1 MLEKNEVNNKFDEIN
16 SILSKFENSEISLRD
31 AAEQYEK
38 AIESAKELQSYFN
51 DLKNEIIV
59 LNEDFTKEIIKPNFL
74 NKK

>member
-38 AIESAKELQSYFN
+38 AIESAKELQS
-51 DLKNEIIV
+51 
-59 LNEDFTKEIIKPNFL
+59 
-74 NKK
+74 

>member
-1 MLEKNEVNNKFDEIN
+1 MLEKNKINNKFDEIN

-59 LNEDFTKEIIKPNFL
+59 LNEDFTKEINEKDS
-74 NKK
+74 

>member
-38 AIESAKELQSYFN
+38 AIESAKEIQSYFN

-59 LNEDFTKEIIKPNFL
+59 LNEDFTKEINEKDS
-74 NKK
+74 

>member
-59 LNEDFTKEIIKPNFL
+59 LNEDFTKEINEKDS
-74 NKK
+74 

>member
-38 AIESAKELQSYFN
+38 AIEAKELQSYFN

-59 LNEDFTKEIIKPNFL
+59 LNEDFTKEINEKDS
-74 NKK
+74 

>member
-1 MLEKNEVNNKFDEIN
+1 MLEKIEVNNKFDEIN

-59 LNEDFTKEIIKPNFL
+59 LNEDFTKEINEKDS
-74 NKK
+74 

>member
-51 DLKNEIIV
+51 DLKNEIIL
-59 LNEDFTKEIIKPNFL
+59 LNEDFTKEINEKDS
-74 NKK
+74 

>member
-51 DLKNEIIV
+51 ELKNEIIV
-59 LNEDFTKEIIKPNFL
+59 LNEDFTKEINEKDS
-74 NKK
+74 

>member
-1 MLEKNEVNNKFDEIN
+1 MLEKNEVNNKIDEIN

-38 AIESAKELQSYFN
+38 AIESAKEIQSYFN

-59 LNEDFTKEIIKPNFL
+59 LNEDFTKEINEKDS
-74 NKK
+74 

>member
-16 SILSKFENSEISLRD
+16 SILSKFENSEISLSD
-31 AAEQYEK
+31 AAKQYEK

-59 LNEDFTKEIIKPNFL
+59 LNEDFTKEINEKDS
-74 NKK
+74 

>member
-16 SILSKFENSEISLRD
+16 SILSKFENSEISLSD

-59 LNEDFTKEIIKPNFL
+59 LNEDFTKEIDEKDS
-74 NKK
+74 

>member
-16 SILSKFENSEISLRD
+16 SILSKFENSEISLSD
-31 AAEQYEK
+31 AAEQSEK

-59 LNEDFTKEIIKPNFL
+59 LNEDFTKEINEKDS
-74 NKK
+74 

>member
-1 MLEKNEVNNKFDEIN
+1 MLEKNEVNNKFDELN
-16 SILSKFENSEISLRD
+16 SILSKYENSEISLSD

-59 LNEDFTKEIIKPNFL
+59 LNEDFTKEINEKDS
-74 NKK
+74 

>member
-16 SILSKFENSEISLRD
+16 SILSKFENSDISLSD
-31 AAEQYEK
+31 AAEKYEK

-59 LNEDFTKEIIKPNFL
+59 LNEDFTKEINEKDS
-74 NKK
+74 

>member
-16 SILSKFENSEISLRD
+16 SILSKFENSEISLSD

-59 LNEDFTKEIIKPNFL
+59 LNEDFTKEINEKDS
-74 NKK
+74 